1 MKIKINCVLLS
12 HFLLA
17 GVVHAQNDIHF
28 NPAFLNG
35 ENDSVADLSWVN
47 DGGELPSGVYN
58 VNIYVN
64 ESYAFTTDV
73 KFNVNQ
79 KSNNSALEPC
89 LTLEQIK
96 LMLIDVIQAKGDF
109 SLSDDQC
116 YSLED
121 YFPDTKVSFEQNKL
135 SLYFNLPQRYMLNVP
150 RDYINPKSWEHGI
163 NSGWLNYVVNGARN
177 EYRHESRGIDNQM
190 FIGLNSG
197 MNFGP
202 WRFRDYSTWTKN
214 TDDGL
219 THVQTWV
226 QRDLPPLQSQL
237 YLGETNT
244 SAQIFNSVGLR
255 GVAMNTDDNMLP
267 ASLRGYAPEVRG
279 IARSNATVT
288 VRQNGNIIYQT
299 SVSPGEFIL
308 NDLYPT
314 ASGGDLSVTIQE
326 ANGTE
331 SHYTVPF
338 ASVPNLVRPGQFKY
352 AAGVG
357 YFRSNENQDSP
368 FIMQTEAFWGWQ
380 YGLTLYGG
388 AQFSENYTGLAMGIG
403 QNVGRLGAYSIDVTH
418 AQSLLADSNRYSG
431 DALRL
436 RYNKL
441 VNNYGTR
448 FNLNSWFF
456 SSDGFYELSD
466 TTYKR
471 MQGGNVD
478 FIKEADGSIST
489 NYENVYNLALSRKSR
504 NQVVLSQSMGDA
516 GALSLSWDK
525 QTYWKSD
532 KSAESAQFA
541 WNNTFGRVSYGVS
554 YQRSTS
560 LYDRKKDNIFAFSF
574 SLPLGD
580 PALSTRA
587 NYALTNS
594 DSSGSINNIGLN
606 GYVPGQENLFYS
618 ASQRYSA
625 QQQSGG
631 DLALRY
637 QGARGD
643 YNLGYGYSKN
653 ARSLSYGMSGGVVLH
668 EDGLTFSQ
676 PLGNT
681 NILIKAEGASD
692 VAIRSH
698 RGVRT
703 DSRGYAVIPYATPY
717 RMNRVEMDVTTA
729 GDSVE
734 LDNTMVSKTP
744 TEGALVR
751 ATISTKVGM
760 KAMFFIRHKNGVLP
774 FGTIVS
780 LNDKSTNSGIVGD
793 EGSLYL
799 SGLPQQGLLRA
810 VWGTGNDKTCTARF
824 KLDKKYHNPNTGLY
838 SQELVCQ

>member
-1 MKIKINCVLLS
+1 MKINCILLS
-12 HFLLA
+12 YFLF
-17 GVVHAQNDIHF
+17 GSVVHAQHDIHF

-35 ENDSVADLSWVN
+35 ENDSIADLSWVN
-47 DGGELPSGVYN
+47 DGGELPSGTYN
-58 VNIYVN
+58 VSIYVN
-64 ESYAFTTDV
+64 ENYVFTEDV
-73 KFNVNQ
+73 KFSVNH
-79 KSNNSALEPC
+79 KNKESSLYPC

-96 LMLIDVIQAKGDF
+96 LMLIDVTQAKNEF

-116 YSLED
+116 YSLEE
-121 YFPDTKVSFEQNKL
+121 YFPDTKISFDQNRL
-135 SLYFNLPQRYMLNVP
+135 SLYFNIPQRYIVNVP
-150 RDYINPKSWEHGI
+150 RGYINPKSWEYGI
-163 NSGWLNYVVNGARN
+163 NSGWLNYIVNGSYN
-177 EYRHESRGIDNQM
+177 EYLRENREIDNQM

-197 MNFGP
+197 VNFGP

-226 QRDLPPLQSQL
+226 QRDLPSLQSQL
-237 YLGETNT
+237 YLGETHT
-244 SAQIFNSVGLR
+244 SAQVFSSVGLK
-255 GVAMNTDDNMLP
+255 GMAMNTDDNMLP
-267 ASLRGYAPEVRG
+267 SSLRGYAPEVRG
-279 IARSNATVT
+279 IAHSNATVT

-299 SVSPGEFIL
+299 PVAPGEFIL

-314 ASGGDLSVTIQE
+314 TSGGDLSVTIQE

-331 SHYTVPF
+331 SHYIVPF
-338 ASVPNLVRPGQFKY
+338 ASVPNLVRSGQLKY

-368 FIMQTEAFWGWQ
+368 LIMQTEAFWGLE

-388 AQFSENYTGLAMGIG
+388 VQFSENYTGLAMGIG

-418 AQSLLADSNRYSG
+418 AQSVLADGNRYSG
-431 DALRL
+431 EALRL

-441 VNNYGTR
+441 VNDYGTR

-466 TTYKR
+466 TTYKQ

-489 NYENVYNLALSRKSR
+489 NYENVYDLALSRQSR

-532 KSAESAQFA
+532 KSTESTQFA
-541 WNNTFGRVSYGVS
+541 WGNTLGRVSYGVS

-560 LYDRKKDNIFAFSF
+560 LYDRKKDNIFSFSF
-574 SLPLGD
+574 SLPLGE

-594 DSSGSINNIGLN
+594 DSSGSISNVGLN
-606 GYVPGQENLFYS
+606 GYVPGNENIFYS
-618 ASQRYSA
+618 ASQRYST
-625 QQQSGG
+625 QQKYGG

-643 YNLGYGYSKN
+643 YNLGYGYSQN
-653 ARSLSYGMSGGVVLH
+653 ARNLSYGMNGSAVLH
-668 EDGLTFSQ
+668 ENGLTLGQS
-676 PLGNT
+676 LGNT

-692 VAIRSH
+692 IAIRSH

-703 DSRGYAVIPYATPY
+703 DNRGYAVIPYATPY
-717 RMNRVEMDVTTA
+717 SVNRVEMDVTTA
-729 GDSVE
+729 GNGVE
-734 LDNTMVSKTP
+734 LDNTIVSKTP

-760 KAMFFIRHKNGVLP
+760 KATFFVRHKNGVLP

-780 LNDKSTNSGIVGD
+780 LNDKNTNSGIVGD

-799 SGLPQQGLLRA
+799 SGLPQQGVLRA
-810 VWGTGNDKTCTARF
+810 VWGTGNDKTCTSHF
-824 KLDKKYHNPNTGLY
+824 KLDKKYYNSNTGLY
-838 SQELVCQ
+838 SQELLCQ

>member
-1 MKIKINCVLLS
+1 MKINRVLPSLCLFGS
-12 HFLLA
+12 I
-17 GVVHAQNDIHF
+17 VHAQNDIHF

-35 ENDSVADLSWVN
+35 ESDSVADLSWVN
-47 DGGELPSGVYN
+47 DGRELPVGEYN
-58 VNIYVN
+58 VSIYVN
-64 ESYAFTTDV
+64 EDYLFTGNV
-73 KFNVNQ
+73 KF
-79 KSNNSALEPC
+79 SINNKKGNSLLEPC
-89 LTLEQIK
+89 LTLDQMK
-96 LMLIDVIQAKGDF
+96 SMLIDVTQAQVDL
-109 SLSDDQC
+109 SLSDEQC
-116 YSLED
+116 YFLGD
-121 YFPDTKVSFEQNKL
+121 YFPDTEFSFDQNKL

-150 RDYINPKSWEHGI
+150 RGYINPKSWEYGI
-163 NSGWLNYVVNGARN
+163 SSAWLNYVVNGSRN
-177 EYRHESRGIDNQM
+177 EYHHETREIDNQM

-197 MNFGP
+197 VNFGP

-219 THVQTWV
+219 MHVQTWV
-226 QRDLPPLQSQL
+226 QRDLPALQSQL
-237 YLGETNT
+237 YLGETHT
-244 SAQIFNSVGLR
+244 SAQIFGSVGLR

-267 ASLRGYAPEVRG
+267 TSLSGYAPEVRG

-299 SVSPGEFIL
+299 PVSPGEFVL

-314 ASGGDLSVTIQE
+314 SSGGDLSVTIQE
-326 ANGTE
+326 ANGSETY
-331 SHYTVPF
+331 YTVPF

-352 AAGVG
+352 ATGVG

-368 FIMQTEAFWGWQ
+368 LIMQTEVFWGWE

-403 QNVGRLGAYSIDVTH
+403 QNVGRLGAYSMDVIH
-418 AQSLLADSNRYSG
+418 AQSVLADRNSYSG

-436 RYNKL
+436 RYNKSL
-441 VNNYGTR
+441 NDYGTR
-448 FNLNSWFF
+448 INLNSWFF

-489 NYENVYNLALSRKSR
+489 NYENVYDLALSRKSR

-532 KSAESAQFA
+532 KSVESAQFA
-541 WNNTFGRVSYGVS
+541 WNNTFGRVALGAS

-560 LYDRKKDNIFAFSF
+560 LHDSKIDNIFSLSL

-594 DSSGSINNIGLN
+594 DSSGSISNVGLN

-618 ASQRYSA
+618 ANQRYST
-625 QQQSGG
+625 QQQNGG

-637 QGARGD
+637 QGGRGD
-643 YNLGYGYSKN
+643 YNLGYGYSKS
-653 ARSLSYGMSGGVVLH
+653 ARNLSYGMSGGAVLH
-668 EDGLTFSQ
+668 EDGLTLSQ

-698 RGVRT
+698 RGVKT

-717 RMNRVEMDVTTA
+717 RVNRVEMDVTTA
-729 GDSVE
+729 GDGVE
-734 LDNTMVSKTP
+734 LDNTIISKTP

-751 ATISTKVGM
+751 ATIPTKVGM
-760 KAMFFIRHKNGVLP
+760 KGMFFVRHKNDVLP
-774 FGTIVS
+774 FGTLVS
-780 LNDKSTNSGIVGD
+780 LSGKGTNTGIVGD

-799 SGLPQQGLLRA
+799 SGLPPQGMLRA
-810 VWGTGNDKTCTARF
+810 AWGTGNDKTCTASYQ
-824 KLDKKYHNPNTGLY
+824 LDQKYYNPKTGLY

>member
-1 MKIKINCVLLS
+1 MKISCVLLS
-12 HFLLA
+12 PFLF
-17 GVVHAQNDIHF
+17 GSVVHAQNDIHF

-35 ENDSVADLSWVN
+35 ESDSVADLSWVN
-47 DGGELPSGVYN
+47 DGRELPSGEYN
-58 VNIYVN
+58 VSIYVN
-64 ESYAFTTDV
+64 ENYVFTGDV
-73 KFNVNQ
+73 KFGINNKKD
-79 KSNNSALEPC
+79 KSVLEPC
-89 LTLEQIK
+89 LTSEQMK
-96 LMLIDVIQAKGDF
+96 SMLIDVTQAQGD
-109 SLSDDQC
+109 LSAGDDQC
-116 YSLED
+116 YFLGN
-121 YFPDTKVSFEQNKL
+121 YFPDTEISFDQNKL

-150 RDYINPKSWEHGI
+150 RGYINPKSWDEGI
-163 NSGWLNYVVNGARN
+163 HSAWLNYVVNGSRN
-177 EYRHESRGIDNQM
+177 EYRQEKLEIDNQM

-197 MNFGP
+197 INFGP

-214 TDDGL
+214 TNDGL
-219 THVQTWV
+219 THVRTWL
-226 QRDLPPLQSQL
+226 QRDLPALQSQL

-244 SAQIFNSVGLR
+244 SAQIFGSVGLR
-255 GVAMNTDDNMLP
+255 GVAINTDDNMLP
-267 ASLRGYAPEVRG
+267 TSQSGYAPEVRG
-279 IARSNATVT
+279 IARSSATVT

-299 SVSPGEFIL
+299 SVSPGEFVL

-314 ASGGDLSVTIQE
+314 SSGGDLSVTIQE

-331 SHYTVPF
+331 THYTVPF

-357 YFRSNENQDSP
+357 YFRSNENQDAP
-368 FIMQTEAFWGWQ
+368 LIMQTEAFWGWE

-388 AQFSENYTGLAMGIG
+388 AQFSENYTGLAIGVG

-418 AQSLLADSNRYSG
+418 AQSVLADRNSYRG

-436 RYNKL
+436 RYTKL
-441 VNNYGTR
+441 VNDYGTR
-448 FNLNSWFF
+448 LNLNSWFF

-471 MQGGNVD
+471 MQGGNVA
-478 FIKEADGSIST
+478 FITEADGSVST
-489 NYENVYNLALSRKSR
+489 NYESVYNLALSRKSR

-525 QTYWKSD
+525 QAYWHSD
-532 KSAESAQFA
+532 KSAESAQLA
-541 WNNTFGRVSYGVS
+541 WNNTFGRISYGVS

-560 LYDRKKDNIFAFSF
+560 LYDSKKDNIFSLSL

-580 PALSTRA
+580 SAQSTRA

-594 DSSGSINNIGLN
+594 DSSGTMSHVGLN
-606 GYVPGQENLFYS
+606 GYVPGQDNLFYS

-625 QQQSGG
+625 QQQYGG

-637 QGARGD
+637 QGSRGD
-643 YNLGYGYSKN
+643 YNLGYGYSEHTRN
-653 ARSLSYGMSGGVVLH
+653 LSYGMSGGAVLH
-668 EDGLTFSQ
+668 EDGLTLSQ

-698 RGVRT
+698 RGVKT

-717 RMNRVEMDVTTA
+717 RVNRVEMDVTTA
-729 GDSVE
+729 GDGVE
-734 LDNTMVSKTP
+734 LDNTILSKTP

-760 KAMFFIRHKNGVLP
+760 KAMFFIRYKNGVLP

-780 LNDKSTNSGIVGD
+780 LNDGSTNSGIVGD

-799 SGLPQQGLLRA
+799 SGLPQQGTLRA
-810 VWGTGNDKTCTARF
+810 VWGTGTDKACTARYQ
-824 KLDKKYHNPNTGLY
+824 LDKKYYNPSTGLY